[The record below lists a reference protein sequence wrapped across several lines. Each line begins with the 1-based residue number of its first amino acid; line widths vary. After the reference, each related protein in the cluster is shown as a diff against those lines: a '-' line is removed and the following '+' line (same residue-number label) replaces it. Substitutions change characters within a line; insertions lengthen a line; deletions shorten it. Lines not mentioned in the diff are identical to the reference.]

1 MVVSKKKQILAN
13 RVQKPKATPFEHFY
27 AEALKAFVFV
37 SFFVFAVP

>member
-1 MVVSKKKQILAN
+1 MEAVARDCGKMRINLLSIGMN
-13 RVQKPKATPFEHFY
+13 YY